1 MSDQVYLICNAIERT
16 KRYIEAATNMRGRNR
31 LERELSGYK
40 FSFWKRVMESGRMP
54 DFNGGTKTFYL
65 EDYRHLILKE
75 APSLLK

>member
-1 MSDQVYLICNAIERT
+1 MSHQVYLIHNAIERT
-16 KRYIEAATNMRGRNR
+16 KRYIEAGTNTRDRNR
-31 LERELSGYK
+31 LDRDLSGYRL
-40 FSFWKRVMESGRMP
+40 SFWRIVMESGRMP